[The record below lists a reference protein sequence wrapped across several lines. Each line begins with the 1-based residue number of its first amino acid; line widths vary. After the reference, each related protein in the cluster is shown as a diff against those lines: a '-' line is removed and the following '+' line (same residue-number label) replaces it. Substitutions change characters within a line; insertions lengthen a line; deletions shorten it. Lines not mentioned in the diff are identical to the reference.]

1 MDTHVRVLGILH
13 IVFGSLGALI
23 AVGVLMF
30 FGAIAGAVG
39 MSANLQDNL
48 PAIPILGGIG
58 GIAFLVIMAF
68 SLPGLITGIG
78 LLYLRPWARILG
90 IVISALDLLQIPFGT
105 ALGIYGLWTLLSP
118 QTEALFRRGAQP
130 NLYVHRTSGF

>member
-13 IVFGSLGALI
+13 IVFGSLGVLA
-23 AVGVLMF
+23 AVGVLIF

-39 MSANLQDNL
+39 LSPNLQDNL

>member
-23 AVGVLMF
+23 AVGVLLF

-39 MSANLQDNL
+39 LSANVQDNL

-58 GIAFLVIMAF
+58 GIAFIVIMAF

-78 LLYLRPWARILG
+78 LLYLQPWARILG
-90 IVISALDLLQIPFGT
+90 IVISALDLFQVPFGT
-105 ALGIYGLWTLLSP
+105 ALGIYGLWALLSP
-118 QTEALFRRGAQP
+118 ETEALFRRGAQP
-130 NLYVHRTSGF
+130 SLHVHRTAGF